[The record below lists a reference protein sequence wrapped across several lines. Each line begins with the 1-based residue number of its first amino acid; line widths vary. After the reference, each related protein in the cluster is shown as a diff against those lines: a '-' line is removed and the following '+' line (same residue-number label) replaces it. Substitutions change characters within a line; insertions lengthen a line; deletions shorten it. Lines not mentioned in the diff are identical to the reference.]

1 MADTLRLCL
10 FRICIASCAVLPLAT
25 IASSGARAQE
35 TSAEPAGYRSLIEAG
50 LAEYDAN
57 NFLEARA
64 IFSKAHA
71 LYPNAR
77 TLRVLGM
84 TEFELRHYRESAA
97 YLREALSSNVRALD
111 PALRQHTQE
120 LLDRTAQFLSRL
132 RLTLQPANAR
142 LSVDGEPRTL
152 PTDGLVLQLGEH
164 VLEVSADRYHSDRR
178 TVDIAGGE
186 DKTLVIALRPEL
198 TVAQPSPPVL
208 QPMAA
213 EESRPVYASPWLWG
227 GIAVVGA
234 GVAVGLMLAL
244 RPTRTEIDK
253 AVSTNQSP
261 PGVSL
266 SALRS
271 P

>member
-1 MADTLRLCL
+1 MADTLRLGL
-10 FRICIASCAVLPLAT
+10 LRIVIAMCAVFPLVA
-25 IASSGARAQE
+25 IAISGARAQE

-64 IFSKAHA
+64 IFAKAHA

-97 YLREALSSNVRALD
+97 YLREALASTVRPLD
-111 PALRQHTQE
+111 DTLRQQTQG
-120 LLDRTAQFLSRL
+120 LLDRTAQFLGRL
-132 RLTLQPANAR
+132 RVTLQPASAR
-142 LSVDGEPRTL
+142 LSVDGELRTL
-152 PTDGLVLQLGEH
+152 PPDGLVLQLGEH
-164 VLEVSADRYHSDRR
+164 VLDVSADRYRGDRR

-198 TVAQPSPPVL
+198 TVAEQSSPVL
-208 QPMAA
+208 QPTAA
-213 EESRPVYASPWLWG
+213 EESRPLYASPWLWG
-227 GIAVVGA
+227 GVAVVAA
-234 GVAVGLMLAL
+234 GVVVGLVLAL
-244 RPTRTEIDK
+244 RPAKTEIDK
-253 AVSTNQSP
+253 PLMTNQSP
-261 PGVSL
+261 GVSL
-266 SALRS
+266 NALRS